1 MKDDKEEPLNLKKL
15 LSKSSRNKKRIN
27 SMRIRKKSS
36 NKFIE
41 IIIIIIFI
49 ILIFLFGYLIYKK
62 LNKLEEVKISIIR
75 KNKEIEYENKIKIEL
90 KEKIKNINK
99 ELDEKEKNVINIKNL
114 HEEKK
119 SEFDIK
125 KKIYENLNDL
135 YNSNKKENFISNS
148 LDEAIK
154 NLNERINNTNN
165 KKQLIFFIKVI
176 KLIYNIKYINKFYY
190 GYFLIFA

>member
-176 KLIYNIKYINKFYY
+176 KLIYNRKYINKF
-190 GYFLIFA
+190 

>member
-99 ELDEKEKNVINIKNL
+99 ELDEKEKNVININNL

-135 YNSNKKENFISNS
+135 YKSNKKENFISNS

-176 KLIYNIKYINKFYY
+176 KLIYNIKYINKV
-190 GYFLIFA
+190 